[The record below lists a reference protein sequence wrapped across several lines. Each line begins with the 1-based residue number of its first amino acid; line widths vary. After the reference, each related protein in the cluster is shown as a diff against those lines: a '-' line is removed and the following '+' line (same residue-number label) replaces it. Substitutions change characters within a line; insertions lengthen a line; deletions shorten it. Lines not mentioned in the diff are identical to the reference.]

1 MAARPRNRQYRHL
14 PDFLNFDKT
23 RQRYVLTLITGKRK
37 TIGTDRAYSIAV
49 AREYNLRMRPETA
62 VSLNGIINESGELK
76 GEGEAL
82 SVHMDRLMERIVKD
96 EQPARSTLSDWK
108 KDIERIKEFFSD
120 VACCDITLEHVNDYI
135 NHYHAD
141 GSANV
146 QNRKV
151 LFLKKIFSYAM
162 DESLMLDNPAARKKM
177 RRLEGKQ
184 RKRLSFESFIKI
196 RNFAEPWLRTAM
208 DLALQT
214 TQARLEVSRIKYN
227 IKKPKEGVCGCV
239 WLDIPVN
246 GIYGTLYIHRQKV
259 KDKEAAHV
267 AIPIGDELKRII
279 EESRDNIASPYVVHR
294 LPIKNSNPIS
304 SEVQHP
310 TQIVPSYLSRAFSKA
325 RDKAGAYAELPQEQ
339 RPTFHEIRALAA
351 HLFEKSGVDPQAR
364 MAHSDAKSTK
374 IYTQDHVEWVSVPHA
389 EIKVG

>member
-62 VSLNGIINESGELK
+62 VSLHGLINESGGLK

-96 EQPARSTLSDWK
+96 EQPAKSTLSDWK
-108 KDIERIKEFFSD
+108 KDIQRIKEFFSD

-162 DESLMLDNPAARKKM
+162 DESLMLDNPATRKKM

-184 RKRLSFESFIKI
+184 RKRLSFENFIKI

-227 IKKPKEGVCGCV
+227 IKTPKEGVCGCV

-246 GIYGTLYIHRQKV
+246 GIHGTLYIHRQKV